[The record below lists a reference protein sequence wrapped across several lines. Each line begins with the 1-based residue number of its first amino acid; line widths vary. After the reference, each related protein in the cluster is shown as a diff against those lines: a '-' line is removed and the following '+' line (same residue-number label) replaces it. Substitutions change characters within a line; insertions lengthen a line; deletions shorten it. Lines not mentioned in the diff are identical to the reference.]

1 MNLKKWDIFH
11 CLAVSSGLIAFHL
24 SGNLIPVLITIT
36 FSAILL
42 WVSQWDTIS
51 HFKPAGGYA
60 NLVTL
65 FRFIL
70 IIMIAALSDVLPVK
84 ILGILFILPVSLD
97 ALDGYLA
104 RRMKQESEFGALF
117 DLETDSLFV
126 ALTGLILVDKQIAGT
141 WILPAVYMRYF
152 YVLVLLSSRLYGQPE
167 KRTRFGPAV
176 AVFLFISL
184 IAGFLLPETFAIP
197 LLATASFAVVF
208 SFAYSFVMLVSA
220 RQNH

>member
-1 MNLKKWDIFH
+1 
-11 CLAVSSGLIAFHL
+11 
-24 SGNLIPVLITIT
+24 
-36 FSAILL
+36 
-42 WVSQWDTIS
+42 
-51 HFKPAGGYA
+51 
-60 NLVTL
+60 
-65 FRFIL
+65 
-70 IIMIAALSDVLPVK
+70 
-84 ILGILFILPVSLD
+84 
-97 ALDGYLA
+97 
-104 RRMKQESEFGALF
+104 MKQESEFGALF